1 MQCPT
6 QSYADVLVATA
17 AGRIDFAGA
26 QVLEGA
32 LAPALAP
39 DAPHRAI
46 VVDLSGVDYIS
57 SVGLRV
63 LMVAA
68 KTMRARR
75 AAIAVASLQPVV
87 AEIFEISRFH
97 HVVDVREIRRVWTR
111 RVAVLQRQRAVA
123 VRLGQTVELGQRDRL
138 DDREALGRAVAQVQR
153 GLVAIQPV
161 EQLPGGVAQVEEWP
175 AVVVDDEAAVRAH
188 SQHIGTPGALRSC
201 LKSGVRGGR

>member
-6 QSYADVLVATA
+6 HAYADVLVATP

-39 DAPHRAI
+39 DGPVRGI
-46 VVDLSGVDYIS
+46 VIDLAGVDYIS

-68 KTMRARR
+68 KAMRARK
-75 AAIAVASLQPVV
+75 AVIAVASLQPVV

-97 HVVDVREIRRVWTR
+97 HVVDVRGSVRDAIA
-111 RVAVLQRQRAVA
+111 AVSP
-123 VRLGQTVELGQRDRL
+123 
-138 DDREALGRAVAQVQR
+138 EAL
-153 GLVAIQPV
+153 
-161 EQLPGGVAQVEEWP
+161 
-175 AVVVDDEAAVRAH
+175 AAYDRMD
-188 SQHIGTPGALRSC
+188 R
-201 LKSGVRGGR
+201 R

>member
-6 QSYADVLVATA
+6 HAYADVLVATA

-39 DAPHRAI
+39 DGPVRGI
-46 VVDLSGVDYIS
+46 VIDLAGVDYIS

-68 KTMRARR
+68 KTMRARK
-75 AAIAVASLQPVV
+75 AVIAVASLQPVV

-97 HVVDVREIRRVWTR
+97 HVVDVRGSVRDAIA
-111 RVAVLQRQRAVA
+111 AVSP
-123 VRLGQTVELGQRDRL
+123 
-138 DDREALGRAVAQVQR
+138 EAL
-153 GLVAIQPV
+153 
-161 EQLPGGVAQVEEWP
+161 
-175 AVVVDDEAAVRAH
+175 AAYDRV
-188 SQHIGTPGALRSC
+188 
-201 LKSGVRGGR
+201 GGR

>member
-6 QSYADVLVATA
+6 HAYADVLVATA

-39 DAPHRAI
+39 DGPVRGI
-46 VVDLSGVDYIS
+46 VIDLAGVDYIS

-68 KTMRARR
+68 KAMRARK
-75 AAIAVASLQPVV
+75 AVIAVASLQPVV

-97 HVVDVREIRRVWTR
+97 HVVDVRGSVRDAIA
-111 RVAVLQRQRAVA
+111 AVSP
-123 VRLGQTVELGQRDRL
+123 
-138 DDREALGRAVAQVQR
+138 EAL
-153 GLVAIQPV
+153 
-161 EQLPGGVAQVEEWP
+161 
-175 AVVVDDEAAVRAH
+175 AAYDSV
-188 SQHIGTPGALRSC
+188 
-201 LKSGVRGGR
+201 GGR

>member
-6 QSYADVLVATA
+6 HAYADVLVATA

-39 DAPHRAI
+39 DGPARGI
-46 VVDLSGVDYIS
+46 VIDLAGVDYIS

-68 KTMRARR
+68 KAMRARK
-75 AAIAVASLQPVV
+75 AVIAVASLQPVV

-97 HVVDVREIRRVWTR
+97 HVVDVRGSVRDAIA
-111 RVAVLQRQRAVA
+111 AVSP
-123 VRLGQTVELGQRDRL
+123 
-138 DDREALGRAVAQVQR
+138 EAL
-153 GLVAIQPV
+153 
-161 EQLPGGVAQVEEWP
+161 
-175 AVVVDDEAAVRAH
+175 AAYDRMD
-188 SQHIGTPGALRSC
+188 R
-201 LKSGVRGGR
+201 R

>member
-32 LAPALAP
+32 LAPALAL

-68 KTMRARR
+68 KTMRARK

-97 HVVDVREIRRVWTR
+97 HVVDVRGS
-111 RVAVLQRQRAVA
+111 
-123 VRLGQTVELGQRDRL
+123 VRD
-138 DDREALGRAVAQVQR
+138 
-153 GLVAIQPV
+153 AI
-161 EQLPGGVAQVEEWP
+161 
-175 AVVVDDEAAVRAH
+175 AAV
-188 SQHIGTPGALRSC
+188 SPGALAAYDRA
-201 LKSGVRGGR
+201 GAR